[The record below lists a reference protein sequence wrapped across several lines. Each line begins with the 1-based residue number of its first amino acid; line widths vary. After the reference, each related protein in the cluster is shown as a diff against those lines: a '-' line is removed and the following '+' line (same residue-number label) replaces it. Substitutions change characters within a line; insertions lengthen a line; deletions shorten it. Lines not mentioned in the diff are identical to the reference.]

1 MRIFLQESGVI
12 SKNDCW
18 VCICE
23 GYMYIEERLEDLIR
37 VLNTEWKL
45 DKHLVG

>member
-1 MRIFLQESGVI
+1 
-12 SKNDCW
+12 
-18 VCICE
+18 
-23 GYMYIEERLEDLIR
+23 MYIEERLEDLIR